1 MLKTRLLTAAVLI
14 PLVIW
19 GVLALPTLYFSVLVA
34 LIVAQAAWEWSALAG
49 IARVFW
55 RALYVTL
62 LLLAL
67 WGISTVAPAVVLTL
81 AVAGWLLAAVT
92 ELRHP
97 VGITLLSRRNVAAV
111 AGLWVLAPAW
121 FAVAH
126 LHALPEQG
134 PYWVLFLMALIWSAD
149 GAAYFAGRRWG
160 KARLAPSISPG
171 KTWAGVGGALAATL
185 LMAPVAG
192 IVTGL
197 AQPRL
202 TWFIV
207 LCLATV
213 VFSIVGDLFES
224 IYKRIRGV
232 KDSGRLLPGHGGMLD
247 RIDSLTAAAPVFVL
261 GLWML
266 GGMQ

>member
-1 MLKTRLLTAAVLI
+1 MLKIRLLTAAVLI

-19 GVLALPTLYFSVLVA
+19 GVLALPTPYFSVLVA
-34 LIVAQAAWEWSALAG
+34 LIMAQAAWEWSALAG
-49 IARVFW
+49 ITQIRG
-55 RALYVTL
+55 RALYIGL
-62 LLLAL
+62 LLLTL
-67 WGISTVAPAVVLTL
+67 WGISTAAPAGVLIA
-81 AVAGWLLAAVT
+81 AVAGWCLAAVT

-97 VGITLLSRRNVAAV
+97 AGVALLSRHNVAAV

-121 FAVAH
+121 LAVTH
-126 LHALPEQG
+126 LHALPAQG

-160 KARLAPSISPG
+160 KTRLAPSISPG
-171 KTWAGVGGALAATL
+171 KTWAGVWGALAATL
-185 LMAPVAG
+185 LIAPIAG
-192 IVTGL
+192 IVAGL
-197 AQPRL
+197 ARPQL

-207 LCLATV
+207 LCLGTV

-261 GLWML
+261 GVWLL
-266 GGMQ
+266 GGVQ